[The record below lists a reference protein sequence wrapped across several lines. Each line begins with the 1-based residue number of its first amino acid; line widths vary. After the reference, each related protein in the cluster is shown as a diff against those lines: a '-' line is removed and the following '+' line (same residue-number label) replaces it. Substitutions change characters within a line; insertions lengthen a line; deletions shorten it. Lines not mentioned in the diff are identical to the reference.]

1 MKKFAGLFVFVF
13 IFSIVQTVYA
23 DRNDR
28 EAIKRVKTIQVVAL
42 DSMQGYQKKYVE
54 PDENL
59 NDIFA
64 EKIDSLVNSWYMQN
78 VFEMTVD
85 EQTEDSSPIVSIPDS
100 VYIQRLQAIDSYI
113 DLSFNKTV
121 KNFIELYTQRRRDQV
136 EMMLGL
142 ANYYFPIFEEQL
154 DKYDLPMEL
163 KYMAIIESAL
173 NPAARSRANAVGLWQ
188 FMYGTGKMYKLEI
201 GTFVD
206 ERSDPVKSTE
216 AAVRYLKDLYTIY
229 KNWHL
234 VIAAYNCGPGNV
246 NKAIRRSGGA
256 RDYWTIYYRL
266 PRETRGYVPAF
277 IAAAYVMNNYQV
289 HNLHPRYPDFPIVTD
304 TIMVNSYLHFKQ
316 VSEMT
321 NIPVDALRALN
332 PQYRMDIIPAKKD
345 KEYALKIPIESVADF
360 IDREDEI
367 YAYKREE
374 FFPNNEIINPKS
386 RSTYY
391 PTDIKGK
398 DKLIYTVKSGDN
410 LGFISEW
417 YHVRISDLRYWNN
430 IHRNLIRVGQK
441 LAIYVPSG
449 QADFYANIN
458 NMSFAEKQAYKK
470 KTPVTTV
477 RTSSSQVTV
486 SGEFVYYTVRRG
498 DNLWSI
504 ARKFPG
510 VSNNDI
516 MRWNNINNANKIIPG
531 QKLKIKPRS

>member
-1 MKKFAGLFVFVF
+1 MKNRVGLLV
-13 IFSIVQTVYA
+13 IVIISFTFQSVRA
-23 DRNDR
+23 DRFDR
-28 EAIKRVKTIQVVAL
+28 ETVKRVKTIEVISL
-42 DSMQGYQKKYVE
+42 DSLQGYEKKYVV

-59 NDIFA
+59 NDLFA
-64 EKIDSLVNSWYMQN
+64 EKIDSLVNSWYMKN
-78 VFEMTVD
+78 VFEMPTGD
-85 EQTEDSSPIVSIPDS
+85 QQDSAEIVSIPDS
-100 VYIQRLQAIDSYI
+100 IYIQRLQAIDSYV

-142 ANYYFPIFEEQL
+142 ANFYFPIFEEAL
-154 DKYDLPMEL
+154 DKYNLPMEL

-188 FMYGTGKMYKLEI
+188 FMYGTGRMLKLEI
-201 GTFVD
+201 GTYVD
-206 ERSDPVKSTE
+206 ERQDPVKSTE
-216 AAVRYLKDLYTIY
+216 AAARYLSDLYKIY

-256 RDYWTIYYRL
+256 RDYWSIYYRL

-277 IAAAYVMNNYQV
+277 IAAAYVMNNYQA

-304 TIMVNSYLHFKQ
+304 TIMINSYLHFKQ
-316 VSEMT
+316 VEEIT
-321 NIPVDALRALN
+321 NIPIEELRALN

-345 KEYALKIPIESVADF
+345 KKYVLKIPVEAVADF
-360 IDREDEI
+360 IDHEDAI
-367 YAYKREE
+367 YAFNRDQ

-386 RSTYY
+386 RSSYH
-391 PTDIKGK
+391 PNDIQGK
-398 DKLIYTVKSGDN
+398 DKVLYTVKSGDN

-417 YHVRISDLRYWNN
+417 FHVGVSDLRYWNN
-430 IHRNLIRVGQK
+430 IYRNLIRVGQK
-441 LAIYVPSG
+441 LVVYVPQG
-449 QADFYANIN
+449 QADFYANVN
-458 NMSFAEKQAYKK
+458 TMSFADKQAYKK
-470 KTPVTTV
+470 KAPVTKV
-477 RTSSSQVTV
+477 GSSSSQVTV

-498 DNLWSI
+498 ENLWSI

-516 MRWNNINNANKIIPG
+516 LKWNNINNANKIQPG

>member
-1 MKKFAGLFVFVF
+1 MRKGLGILVVLVSFTIQNVFAKR
-13 IFSIVQTVYA
+13 IEKA
-23 DRNDR
+23 
-28 EAIKRVKTIQVVAL
+28 AIKRIRTIEVVAL
-42 DSMQGYQKKYVE
+42 DSVQGYQKKYVT

-64 EKIDSLVNSWYMQN
+64 EKIDSLVNSWYMRN
-78 VFEMTVD
+78 VFDRPERI
-85 EQTEDSSPIVSIPDS
+85 ENQDSIPIVSLPDS
-100 VYIQRLQAIDSYI
+100 IYIERLQAIDSYV

-142 ANYYFPIFEEQL
+142 AGYYFPIFEEEL
-154 DKYDLPMEL
+154 DRLDMPLEL

-206 ERSDPVKSTE
+206 ERRDPVKSTK
-216 AAVRYLKDLYTIY
+216 AAARYLNDLYRIY

-256 RDYWTIYYRL
+256 RDYWSIYYRL

-277 IAAAYVMNNYQV
+277 IAAAYVMTNYEK
-289 HNLHPRYPDFPIVTD
+289 HNLQPRYPDFPIVAD
-304 TIMVNSYLHFKQ
+304 TMMVNSYLHFKQ
-316 VSEMT
+316 VAEIT
-321 NIPVDALRALN
+321 QVPIEVLRALN
-332 PQYRMDIIPAKKD
+332 PQYRMDIIPAKAD
-345 KEYALKIPIESVADF
+345 KPYVLKIPIETVADF
-360 IDREDEI
+360 IDNEEEI
-367 YAYKREE
+367 YAFKRDE
-374 FFPNNEIINPKS
+374 FFPNNSIINPQS

-398 DKLIYTVKSGDN
+398 DKVIYTVKSGDN

-417 YHVRISDLRYWNN
+417 YHVGVSDLRYWNN

-441 LAIYVPSG
+441 LSIYVPAG
-449 QADFYANIN
+449 QADFYADVNR
-458 NMSFAEKQAYKK
+458 MSFSDKQAFKK
-470 KTPVTTV
+470 KTPVTKAGS
-477 RTSSSQVTV
+477 TSQQVTK

-498 DNLWSI
+498 ENLWSI

-516 MRWNNINNANKIIPG
+516 IRWNDINNGKKIFPG

>member
-1 MKKFAGLFVFVF
+1 MKKGLGILVVLVSFT
-13 IFSIVQTVYA
+13 VQNVCAKKT
-23 DRNDR
+23 DK
-28 EAIKRVKTIQVVAL
+28 EAIKRVKTIEVVAL
-42 DSMQGYQKKYVE
+42 DSVQGYQKKYVT

-64 EKIDSLVNSWYMQN
+64 EKIDSLVNSWYMRN
-78 VFEMTVD
+78 VFDRPERI
-85 EQTEDSSPIVSIPDS
+85 ENQDSVPVVSLPDS
-100 VYIQRLQAIDSYI
+100 VYIERLQAIDSYV

-142 ANYYFPIFEEQL
+142 ASYYFPIFEEEL
-154 DKYDLPMEL
+154 DRLDMPMEL

-206 ERSDPVKSTE
+206 ERRDPVKSTK
-216 AAVRYLKDLYTIY
+216 AAARYLNDLYRIY

-256 RDYWTIYYRL
+256 RDYWSIYYRL

-277 IAAAYVMNNYQV
+277 IAAAYVMTNYEK
-289 HNLHPRYPDFPIVTD
+289 HNLQPRYPDFPIVAD
-304 TIMVNSYLHFKQ
+304 TMMVNSYLHFKQ
-316 VSEMT
+316 VAEIT
-321 NIPVDALRALN
+321 QVPIEALRALN
-332 PQYRMDIIPAKKD
+332 PQYRMDIIPAKAD
-345 KEYALKIPIESVADF
+345 KPYVLKIPIESVADF
-360 IDREDEI
+360 IDNEEEI
-367 YAYKREE
+367 YAFKRDE
-374 FFPNNEIINPKS
+374 FFPNNSIINPKS

-398 DKLIYTVKSGDN
+398 DKVIYTVKSGDN

-417 YHVRISDLRYWNN
+417 YHVGLSDLRYWNN

-441 LAIYVPSG
+441 LSIYVPAG
-449 QADFYANIN
+449 QADFYADVNR
-458 NMSFAEKQAYKK
+458 MSFSDKQAFKK
-470 KTPVTTV
+470 KTPVT
-477 RTSSSQVTV
+477 SAGASSQQITK

-498 DNLWSI
+498 ENLWSI

-516 MRWNNINNANKIIPG
+516 IRWNDINNGKKIFPG